1 MLTEKEFCGYA
12 EKYIDTVY
20 RVAFSMLKDP
30 QDADDITQDT
40 FLKLLTFSGGF
51 ESEAHVKN
59 WLIRVA
65 VNGCKNHFRARWRRH
80 ESLDGYAETLGF
92 ESREQ
97 SDLFRAV
104 ESLDRKHRIVIHLHY
119 YEGYSMKEIAELL
132 GISENTV
139 STRLYRARTK
149 LKKMMTE
156 V

>member
-1 MLTEKEFCGYA
+1 
-12 EKYIDTVY
+12 
-20 RVAFSMLKDP
+20 MLKDP

-65 VNGCKNHFRARWRRH
+65 VNGCKNNFRARWRRH